1 MSMLFND
8 KHIIHSLHS
17 LHRKVDTLMSQID
30 DLKSAVADEISDVQ
44 AILNRLQ
51 TNPVVQD
58 NPDVA
63 VAIQQLQDSHKATQ
77 AILNKPTTPVV

>member
-1 MSMLFND
+1 MLLQLFYD
-8 KHIIHSLHS
+8 REVLKLLHS
-17 LHRKVDTLMSQID
+17 LHRKVDILMSQVD

-58 NPDVA
+58 NPDIA
-63 VAIQQLQDSHKATQ
+63 TAIQQLQDSHKATQ
-77 AILNKPTTPVV
+77 AILNKPTV

>member
-1 MSMLFND
+1 
-8 KHIIHSLHS
+8 
-17 LHRKVDTLMSQID
+17 MSQID

-44 AILNRLQ
+44 AILTKLQ

-58 NPDVA
+58 NPDIA

-77 AILNKPTTPVV
+77 AILNAPTPATV